1 VVAVIVVAVVVAE
14 RDPVQLAGRPVATGG
29 SFEAAFGRTAVMNDV
44 SGCVGAPSVPLC
56 TGTDRYPALM

>member
-1 VVAVIVVAVVVAE
+1 L
-14 RDPVQLAGRPVATGG
+14 RTFRPVATGG
-29 SFEAAFGRTAVMNDV
+29 SFGAGFGRTAVMNHV